1 MTEPGHIIPSDL
13 RPPAWP
19 DPTTVAE
26 QIIADLKANPRATPP
41 KLLAAQL
48 VAYYVTR
55 HRALPAI
62 AVDALGSAMSL
73 NRAGQPRAW
82 SSIDEA
88 VEAARLAASA
98 IPVPRK
104 QRAVILDA
112 VRYISE
118 KEYVLYGLI
127 FDSIVRALGLTDA
140 SGRLRQQVRESI
152 MPSGSETVLAGVV
165 IDGRAYGPRDPLPE
179 QDDDVQFVFRPLKE
193 QPQHGIRHREAM
205 WDKAVSI
212 EAAARIERG
221 THAGTRALPY
231 KELARKLVAAG
242 FKNEEADLDLLKRWG
257 RSQRWKTAVLEAA
270 VYPIWNAP
278 KRAPRTADSTPPR
291 RP

>member
-1 MTEPGHIIPSDL
+1 MTATGHITPSDL

-19 DPTTVAE
+19 DLATVAE
-26 QIIADLKANPRATPP
+26 QVLADLRTSPRATPP
-41 KLLAAQL
+41 KLLAAQV
-48 VAYYVTR
+48 VAR
-55 HRALPAI
+55 HVLHSEALPSI
-62 AVDALGSAMSL
+62 AVDALGCAMSL
-73 NRAGQPRAW
+73 NRTVARRPWA
-82 SSIDEA
+82 SVDEA
-88 VEAARLAASA
+88 VEQARLAASA

-118 KEYVLYGLI
+118 KEYVLYGSI
-127 FDSIVRALGLTDA
+127 FDSVVRALGLTDA
-140 SGRLRQQVRESI
+140 DGRLRQQVRESI

-179 QDDDVQFVFRPLKE
+179 QGDDVQFVFRPLKE
-193 QPQHGIRHREAM
+193 QPHHGIRHREAM

-212 EAAARIERG
+212 EAAARTERG

-257 RSQRWKTAVLEAA
+257 RSRPWKTAVLLAA

-278 KRAPRTADSTPPR
+278 KRATHTADPTPPR